1 MLVLSWASVERIVVD
16 PDQTTSDPDVGV
28 SRWTRIRMGLT
39 GPEWARVAAMAAVII
54 GLHLVGWVDPTRK
67 VHWLTFEPIRVA
79 IAALP
84 LPWAPKMIAMM
95 NSASPPRAHA
105 TEIAK

>member
-1 MLVLSWASVERIVVD
+1 MLVLSWASVERIVVGPD
-16 PDQTTSDPDVGV
+16 QTRPDQTTSDQDVGV

-39 GPEWARVAAMAAVII
+39 GPEWARVAAM
-54 GLHLVGWVDPTRK
+54 DPTRK

-79 IAALP
+79 IAALA

>member
-1 MLVLSWASVERIVVD
+1 M
-16 PDQTTSDPDVGV
+16 
-28 SRWTRIRMGLT
+28 RMGLT

-79 IAALP
+79 IAAFGD
-84 LPWAPKMIAMM
+84 KVRRT
-95 NSASPPRAHA
+95 SAVGFRV
-105 TEIAK
+105 T